1 MFNDLVL
8 LAKGGLIV
16 YHGPV
21 KKLEEYFG
29 GIGIEVPDRVN
40 PPDHLID
47 ILEGIVAPSSSV
59 HSSGVHLR
67 ELPVRWMIYNGYP
80 VPPEMRDDAGSI
92 LLSSSNTNVDVAIG
106 INAAASNLGGGGME
120 EQSFAGELWQDMRS
134 NIERQRDKIRLN
146 FLKSKD
152 LSHRRTPGVFSQ
164 YRYFLGR

>member
-8 LAKGGLIV
+8 LAKGGVIV

-21 KKLEEYFG
+21 KKVEEYFG
-29 GIGIEVPDRVN
+29 GIGIKVPDRVN

-47 ILEGIVAPSSSV
+47 ILEGIVAPSSSAT
-59 HSSGVHLR
+59 SSVVRLR

-92 LLSSSNTNVDVAIG
+92 LLSSSNPNVDVAIG
-106 INAAASNLGGGGME
+106 INAAPSKLGGGGIE
-120 EQSFAGELWQDMRS
+120 ERSFAEELWQDMRS
-134 NIERQRDKIRLN
+134 NMERQRDKIRLN

-152 LSHRRTPGVFSQ
+152 LSHRRTPGVFTQ